1 MNQKRPFALPD
12 DLASI
17 LSRLRSQIRRYVLLE
32 GIAVV
37 VAVLGGIFWFSFGL
51 DHAWFAV
58 SRLELPVWFRA
69 TFDVLV
75 IGLIAFLVTTWI
87 GLRLFRSFR
96 TKALAL
102 VLERRFPQLDDR
114 LVTAVEF
121 AETAQDPGSELSH
134 ALLQRTIDDAV
145 RATRQLNLDE
155 VFNPQPLRRAFIFA
169 VVLIVSIGGLGI
181 INQQALATWKASF
194 ISLDAK
200 YWQREVGLTVKVLAQ
215 PGDLVREFK
224 QQSYKHARGAD
235 LTLLIEVDEHKQAPE
250 RVQLRYRFADG
261 RGTGTVL
268 CSRVGERQ
276 FRHSIPGVLDNIE
289 FWIYGGDF
297 VNPTPY
303 RVQIVDPPRLDR
315 IELQSRYPEYTGMNS
330 TDSSA
335 SPTGRVPVAV
345 RGTQV
350 SIPLETDFRLEAVSN
365 KPLRRIRLQM
375 ANQEVELDAAT
386 DNNFRY
392 RLIDRPEDP
401 QQQPK
406 ITEYSVASSGEAPL
420 LDATRTHVS
429 LPFLLSNLQTD
440 ATKARRDELQQQ
452 LNLAAGGTVMPL
464 LVLKPDTQIRI
475 FLEDSDEILTAEPAR
490 VMVNGVVDQTP
501 VVETKLRG
509 IGTSITRKASI
520 PILGRVSDDYG
531 IADVRFEFQVN
542 DAADWTARPLE
553 VALDPAKNLVR
564 EFKLQRN
571 KDEELERFEVVPL
584 DLSLNQKLVVTLVAT
599 DRDHLNGPHL
609 TRGERYTFK
618 VVTNE
623 ELLSQL
629 YQRELNL
636 RRRFEQIIS
645 ESKETQQDLIRHR
658 ARVDERARLNGQPED
673 NDSKQKLTT
682 LSNAIV
688 ACAERSLHAV
698 RKSANE
704 NAALELSFR
713 DIREELVN
721 NGLHTPQTLER
732 LDDRI
737 VKPLHAI
744 NEKDYPAVDEALG
757 LYRLANNKGQDPTP
771 AIDASVQSLGL
782 LIANMERI
790 LGEMRKLETF
800 QEALEQLKAIIE
812 QQEQLTDKVKKQQ
825 KRELLKDALK
835 D

>member
-1 MNQKRPFALPD
+1 MNQKRQFSLPD
-12 DLASI
+12 DLTQV
-17 LSRLRSQIRRYVLLE
+17 LSRLRAQIRRYVLLE
-32 GIAVV
+32 GLALV
-37 VAVLGGIFWFSFGL
+37 VAILGGLFWLSFGL
-51 DHAWFAV
+51 DHAWFAL

-69 TFDVLV
+69 MFDVAVL
-75 IGLIAFLVTTWI
+75 GLIAFVITSSV

-96 TKALAL
+96 SKALAL

-121 AETAQDPGSELSH
+121 SEAVEVPGSELSR

-145 RATRQLNLDE
+145 RAIKQINLDE
-155 VFNPQPLRRAFIFA
+155 VFNPRPLRRAFTFA
-169 VVLIVSIGGLGI
+169 VVLIVSIGGLGLV
-181 INQQALATWKASF
+181 NQQALATWKSSF
-194 ISLDAK
+194 ISLDPE
-200 YWQREVGLTVKVLAQ
+200 YWQRQVGLSVKVLAQ

-235 LTLLIEVDEHKQAPE
+235 LTLLVEVDEHKQVPE
-250 RVQLRYRFADG
+250 RVQLKYRLADG

-276 FRHSIPGVLDNIE
+276 FRHSIAGVLDNIE
-289 FWIYGGDF
+289 FWVYGGDF
-297 VNPTPY
+297 VNQRPY
-303 RVQIVDPPRLDR
+303 HVQIVDPPRLDR
-315 IELQSRYPEYTGMNS
+315 IELQCAFPEYTGMGQP
-330 TDSSA
+330 DSSQ
-335 SPTGRVPVAV
+335 PQTQRVPVAV

-350 SIPLETDFRLEAVSN
+350 SVPLETDFRLEAVSN
-365 KPLRRIRLQM
+365 KPLRRVRLQM
-375 ANQEVELDAAT
+375 AAQEVELET
-386 DNNFRY
+386 VEDNVRC
-392 RLIDRPEDP
+392 RIIDRPEDP
-401 QQQPK
+401 QQPPK
-406 ITEYSVASSGEAPL
+406 VSDFVVSNSGSNAL
-420 LDATRTHVS
+420 LDASRTRVS

-440 ATKARRDELQQQ
+440 ATKARRDAIQQG
-452 LNLAAGGTVMPL
+452 LGGPGGTPL

-490 VMVNGVVDQTP
+490 VVVTGIVDQAP

-520 PILGRVSDDYG
+520 PILGRVTDDYG
-531 IADVRFEFQVN
+531 LSDVRFEFQIN
-542 DAADWTARPLE
+542 DATEWTAKPLD
-553 VALDPAKNLVR
+553 AGLDSNANKLAR

-571 KDEELERFEVVPL
+571 KEEELERFEAVPL
-584 DLSLNQKLVVTLVAT
+584 DLSLNQKLVVTVVAT
-599 DRDHLNGPHL
+599 DRDNLSGPHL

-658 ARVDERARLNGQPED
+658 ARVDERGRLNGQPTDE
-673 NDSKQKLTT
+673 NAKQKLTT
-682 LSNAIV
+682 LNNAIV

-704 NAALELSFR
+704 NASLELSFR

-812 QQEQLTDKVKKQQ
+812 QQEQLTDKIKKQQ
-825 KRELLKDALK
+825 KRELLKEALQ
-835 D
+835 DSQ